1 MIIKHATDQSSD
13 WDSDGW
19 WSAGY
24 KVRMALTLRHKLMT
38 EFFLNYGL
46 FLAKTLTIVA
56 AIAALL
62 LLTMTLTGRKQA
74 EKKETLEVK
83 KINKRY
89 EDMAKAMNA
98 GMLSRSKLKQY
109 LKTEKARIKA
119 ADKGIRGE
127 HRRKRLFVLNFHGDI
142 RASAVASLREEI
154 TAVLTVAGADDE
166 VFLRLESGGGVVHG
180 YGLAA
185 SQLMR
190 LREKQIPLTVSVD
203 KVAASGGYMMACV
216 GHRIIAAPFAI
227 IGSIGVIAQLP
238 NFNKVL
244 KKHDV
249 EFEQFTAGE
258 FKRTVT
264 MFGENTDEAKAK
276 FREEIE
282 DIHVLFKDFIA
293 QHRPDVNIVEVSTGE
308 SWPGT
313 RALERNLVDELKT
326 SDDYLLESSQHADIY
341 EIKYICKKSL
351 LEKMGIQLQRLVD
364 KWQYEEYAEE
374 KRETCHCRQ
383 CISVPSPG
391 DDMIFR
397 LKPIRLAR

>member
-1 MIIKHATDQSSD
+1 
-13 WDSDGW
+13 
-19 WSAGY
+19 
-24 KVRMALTLRHKLMT
+24 MAD
-38 EFFLNYGL
+38 FFLNYGL
-46 FLAKTLTIVA
+46 FLAKTVTIVA

-62 LLTMTLTGRKQA
+62 LLAMSLAGRKQA
-74 EKKETLEVK
+74 EKKETLEVN
-83 KINKRY
+83 KINNRY

-98 GMLSRSKLKQY
+98 GMLPRSKLKQY
-109 LKTEKARIKA
+109 LKMEKVRMKA
-119 ADKGIRGE
+119 ADKDIRGG

-154 TAVLTVAGADDE
+154 TAVLTVAGANDE

-244 KKHDV
+244 KKHHV

-282 DIHVLFKDFIA
+282 DIHVLFKDFIV

-326 SDDYLLESSQHADIY
+326 SDDYLLENSQHADIY
-341 EIKYICKKSL
+341 EIKYVCKKSL
-351 LEKMGIQLQRLVD
+351 LDKIGIQLQRLVD
-364 KWQYEEYAEE
+364 KWQY
-374 KRETCHCRQ
+374 
-383 CISVPSPG
+383 V
-391 DDMIFR
+391 
-397 LKPIRLAR
+397 